1 MTTHHHIPSS
11 QSNVVTDSPTESR
24 EFVGTFGK
32 PNWFD
37 NVCEEHRNCRNKVCV
52 FDLSSFAKFEV
63 EVSTYY
69 GVRLLEY
76 NDIDTY

>member
-1 MTTHHHIPSS
+1 MGWERPNWFTRSSDGMT
-11 QSNVVTDSPTESR
+11 VTMYHLSLQYSYSPTEFR

-52 FDLSSFAKFEV
+52 FDMTSFAKFEV
-63 EVSTYY
+63 EVSKF
-69 GVRLLEY
+69 
-76 NDIDTY
+76 